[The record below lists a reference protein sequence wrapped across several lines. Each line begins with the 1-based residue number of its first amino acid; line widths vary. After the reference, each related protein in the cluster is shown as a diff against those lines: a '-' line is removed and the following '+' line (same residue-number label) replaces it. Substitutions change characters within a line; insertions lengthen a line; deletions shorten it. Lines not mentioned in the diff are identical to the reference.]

1 MGSCSITVLDLNEL
15 CTFKGNSTSCL
26 CIHCRFLVIYWLNAW
41 VRRNSFLS
49 MPCLCIVSRNLNLRC
64 SFVVLNKYHFSNI
77 KQIHN
82 FLCNQ
87 VYRMGINQIL
97 WELWLI
103 RLVRWCCFEV
113 RSFGTEDRPTEHPM
127 PPRDEVFEYIIFRG
141 SDIKDLQICESPES
155 LARLQKSMTL
165 YYDPAIVKVSILII
179 LRVSSDHFIMMI
191 MSALWTYC
199 VLMNILNMLM

>member
-1 MGSCSITVLDLNEL
+1 MGSCSITALDLNEL

-87 VYRMGINQIL
+87 VSYGHKSN
-97 WELWLI
+97 
-103 RLVRWCCFEV
+103 
-113 RSFGTEDRPTEHPM
+113 
-127 PPRDEVFEYIIFRG
+127 
-141 SDIKDLQICESPES
+141 S
-155 LARLQKSMTL
+155 LRIMI
-165 YYDPAIVKVSILII
+165 DPAG
-179 LRVSSDHFIMMI
+179 
-191 MSALWTYC
+191 AL
-199 VLMNILNMLM
+199 MLF

>member
-1 MGSCSITVLDLNEL
+1 
-15 CTFKGNSTSCL
+15 
-26 CIHCRFLVIYWLNAW
+26 
-41 VRRNSFLS
+41 
-49 MPCLCIVSRNLNLRC
+49 
-64 SFVVLNKYHFSNI
+64 
-77 KQIHN
+77 
-82 FLCNQ
+82 
-87 VYRMGINQIL
+87 MGINQIL

-199 VLMNILNMLM
+199 VLMNMLVYWICWCNVATAFIHSFIFHEQFFSTPLLQVRSASDYSTATKESF